1 MIPPY
6 KKIVLAT
13 HNIDKQKELES
24 LLKTIDI
31 TTIGMD
37 HFPEI
42 GTIEE
47 TGLTLLEN
55 SLIKAHEVHQ
65 ATGLPSLADDTG
77 LEVDFLNGAP
87 GVYSARFA
95 GVNAT
100 YQDNVK
106 KLLFKL
112 KGVPIDLR
120 KARFRTVISYVEEGI
135 EFSEEGFIEGA
146 ITIEE
151 KGEKGFG
158 YDSIFQ
164 PEYSENTFAQMS
176 ALDKNLKSHRAKAFN
191 KMRKTLNKFFKNGG
205 SIE

>member
-55 SLIKAHEVHQ
+55 SLIK
-65 ATGLPSLADDTG
+65 SL
-77 LEVDFLNGAP
+77 FL
-87 GVYSARFA
+87 
-95 GVNAT
+95 
-100 YQDNVK
+100 K
-106 KLLFKL
+106 
-112 KGVPIDLR
+112 
-120 KARFRTVISYVEEGI
+120 
-135 EFSEEGFIEGA
+135 
-146 ITIEE
+146 
-151 KGEKGFG
+151 
-158 YDSIFQ
+158 
-164 PEYSENTFAQMS
+164 
-176 ALDKNLKSHRAKAFN
+176 
-191 KMRKTLNKFFKNGG
+191 
-205 SIE
+205 